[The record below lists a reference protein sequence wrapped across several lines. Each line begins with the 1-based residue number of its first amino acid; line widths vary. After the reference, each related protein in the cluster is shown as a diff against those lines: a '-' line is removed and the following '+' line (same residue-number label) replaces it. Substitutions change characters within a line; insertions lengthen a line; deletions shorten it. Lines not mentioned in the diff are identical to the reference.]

1 MFKFYNPLLPIEV
14 SCDVSEKG
22 LGAVLEQN
30 ENKRWHP
37 IAYASRTLNK
47 PEQNYCQ
54 LEHLFT
60 CTMTIF
66 HSNQHLPNL
75 LSNRPHAFT
84 RFLLRLQKYNFEM
97 HYIQGSLLI

>member
-14 SCDVSEKG
+14 SRDVSEKG

-30 ENKRWHP
+30 ENKRWYP

-75 LSNRPHAFT
+75 WSNRPHAFT
-84 RFLLRLQKYNFEM
+84 RFLLRLQKCNFEM
-97 HYIQGSLLI
+97 H